1 MKIAVTSTGLNLDAQ
16 VDPRFGRC
24 ACFLIIDTESMEFEA
39 VENTNVAAGGGAGVQ
54 SGQLIADK
62 DVKFVLT
69 GNCGPNAHRVLTA
82 AGIDV
87 IVGVSGSV
95 REAVE
100 QFNTGAFRVA
110 DSPNVED
117 HYGIKGA

>member
-1 MKIAVTSTGLNLDAQ
+1 MRIAVTSTGTDLDAQ

-24 ACFLIIDTESMEFEA
+24 ARFIIIDTESMEFEA
-39 VENTNVAAGGGAGVQ
+39 IENQNVDAGGGAGVQ
-54 SGQLIADK
+54 SGQLLAGK

-100 QFNTGAFRVA
+100 EFNNGAFRIA
-110 DSPNVED
+110 DSPNVD
-117 HYGIKGA
+117 SHHGMGKV